1 MIVVAQRKEE
11 EEALLQEGP
20 DLVHGVQIWA
30 KRGLMHYLDV
40 VLVKVD
46 TWKIGAAAAIVC
58 TAVSMPMDL
67 SFLHT

>member
-1 MIVVAQRKEE
+1 MIVVAQRKE

-46 TWKIGAAAAIVC
+46 TWKIGAAAAIYNSSACVL
-58 TAVSMPMDL
+58 AQSMM
-67 SFLHT
+67 